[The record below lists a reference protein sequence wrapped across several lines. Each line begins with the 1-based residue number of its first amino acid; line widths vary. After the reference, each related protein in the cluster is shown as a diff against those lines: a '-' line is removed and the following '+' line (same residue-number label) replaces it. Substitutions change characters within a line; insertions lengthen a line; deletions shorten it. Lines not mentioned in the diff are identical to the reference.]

1 MKPRSILQALVRVI
15 ADEADV
21 NPEFDAKLREVLQ
34 LIGEGKSVATPRRRR
49 RSPAVLDPVLVA
61 RTGEAQLREELR
73 ALNIEQLKDIVAQ
86 YSMDPNKLVMKWK
99 THARIVEQIVEVS
112 MQRATKGDA
121 FRVSK

>member
-1 MKPRSILQALVRVI
+1 MI

-34 LIGEGKSVATPRRRR
+34 LIGEGKSVATPGRRR
-49 RSPAVLDPVLVA
+49 RSPAVLDPVLMA
-61 RTGEAQLREELR
+61 RTGEAQLREELH

-86 YSMDPNKLVMKWK
+86 YSMDPDKLVMKWK
-99 THARIVEQIVEVS
+99 THARIVERIVEVS

-121 FRVSK
+121 FRVSQ